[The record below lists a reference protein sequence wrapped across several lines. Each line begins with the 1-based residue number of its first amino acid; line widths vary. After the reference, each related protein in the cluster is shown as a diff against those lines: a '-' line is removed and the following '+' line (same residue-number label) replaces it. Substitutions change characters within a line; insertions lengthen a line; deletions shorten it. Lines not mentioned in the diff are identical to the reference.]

1 MQGILLD
8 SRDHIVPNWSS
19 NTVNTA
25 ETPKE
30 RFLKNRMSEEKEIL
44 HKLGL

>member
-1 MQGILLD
+1 MAGF
-8 SRDHIVPNWSS
+8 RDHIVPNWSS

-25 ETPKE
+25 EAPNEKVS
-30 RFLKNRMSEEKEIL
+30 KNRKSEKKEIL